1 MVRLF
6 VPGWGAPPSLYRV
19 PAGWSVLT
27 PPRFAAASTLEA
39 RLRWLRAELERY
51 DGPVV
56 LAGHSMGAAL
66 AVLVAADSPQRIERL
81 LLLSPAGLP
90 LAKPMQA
97 SVRDFAQQLR
107 TRLYPREQAVRAVG
121 AVLAAPRPAFRLAAA
136 VRRLDL
142 REQLASLDVR
152 AVVVGCTTDTL
163 TPPSHC
169 RRIAKLGR
177 AGYREVDLPGGH
189 MWMLGDRRAFA
200 AALTA

>member
-19 PAGWSVLT
+19 PAGWAVLT

-39 RLRWLRAELERY
+39 RLRWLRSELERY
-51 DGPVV
+51 DGPIV

-66 AVLVAADSPQRIERL
+66 AVLAAADSPERIERL

-90 LAKPMQA
+90 LVKPMHSSA
-97 SVRDFAQQLR
+97 RDFAHQLR
-107 TRLYPREQAVRAVG
+107 TRLYPRQQAMRAIG
-121 AVLAAPRPAFRLAAA
+121 AVLAAPRPAFRLAEA

-142 REQLASLDVR
+142 REQLAAL
-152 AVVVGCTTDTL
+152 AVPADVVGCTTDTL
-163 TPPSHC
+163 TPAAHC
-169 RRIAKLGR
+169 RRIAALAR

-189 MWMLGDRRAFA
+189 MWMLGNRRAFA
-200 AALTA
+200 AALTQ